1 MNLAMIFYVNL
12 LLALG
17 GIANRE
23 FQTQVGDE
31 FN

>member
-1 MNLAMIFYVNL
+1 MILTMVFYLNL

-17 GIANRE
+17 GVANRE
-23 FQTQVGDE
+23 FQTEVGDE

>member
-1 MNLAMIFYVNL
+1 MILTIIFYLHL

-23 FQTQVGDE
+23 FQTEVGDE